1 MKVSSLSRRTA
12 LLVGSSLL
20 SLSATLAQ
28 AQNFPTK
35 SITLVV
41 PNPPGGLVDTSA
53 RLV

>member
-28 AQNFPTK
+28 AQNFPFRAQA
-35 SITLVV
+35 IEAANIQLV
-41 PNPPGGLVDTSA
+41 
-53 RLV
+53 